1 MQMRSMTD
9 SHARELHAAIIAAAT
24 IAFVERGFA
33 AATMEDIATR
43 AETTRRTLYKH
54 FPTKEDIFFAMVEA
68 GTQQFL
74 GGLGQPADYG
84 RTPVKAITIYA
95 ARFLELS
102 ACSYTIAFQRMVL
115 AAGVADA
122 SNRIYQAAYAPAYER
137 LAVYLREQFRADG
150 KRKDY
155 WFALAQN
162 MLEAATGAERTAIL
176 FGAKQPLPSPPL
188 SIPGASCDLTAIER
202 IVNRQLATLVK
213 R

>member
-1 MQMRSMTD
+1 MTD
-9 SHARELHAAIIAAAT
+9 AHARELHAAIIAAAT
-24 IAFVERGFA
+24 TVFVERGFA
-33 AATMEDIATR
+33 AASMEDIAAR

-54 FPTKEDIFFAMVEA
+54 FPTKEDIFSAMVEA
-68 GTQQFL
+68 GAQHFL

-84 RTPVKAITIYA
+84 RTPTKAITVYA

-150 KRKDY
+150 KRQDD
-155 WFALAQN
+155 WLALAQN

-176 FGAKQPLPSPPL
+176 FGAKPPLPSPP
-188 SIPGASCDLTAIER
+188 STIPGASCNLIAIER
-202 IVNRQLATLVK
+202 IVSRQLAMLK
-213 R
+213 PR

>member
-1 MQMRSMTD
+1 MRSMTD

-24 IAFVERGFA
+24 IVFVERGFA
-33 AATMEDIATR
+33 AASMEDIAAK

-54 FPTKEDIFFAMVEA
+54 FPTKEGIFSATVQA
-68 GTQQFL
+68 GAQHFL

-84 RTPVKAITIYA
+84 RTPIKAITIYA

-137 LAVYLREQFRADG
+137 LAAYLREQFRADG
-150 KRKDY
+150 KREDN
-155 WFALAQN
+155 WSALAQN
-162 MLEAATGAERTAIL
+162 MLEATTGAERTAIL
-176 FGAKQPLPSPPL
+176 FGAKPPLPSPP
-188 SIPGASCDLTAIER
+188 STIPGVSCDLPAIER
-202 IVNRQLATLVK
+202 IVRRQLATLK
-213 R
+213 ER